1 MPARKYRA
9 TWDDVG
15 ALDCD
20 FIAGWG
26 VLSGYRGQID
36 TEAEQGPQ
44 SIFCEHDAERDTLS
58 AFYVWP
64 EKARLRAAIGLD
76 EHGPIR
82 STVRIERT
90 PCRYGGTRPIFVC
103 PGCARRT
110 RRLAVRP
117 AGLLCGKCAG
127 VTYGSQ
133 RETKTRRLVRRANV
147 LAGRLGMEHFTDA
160 PKRPPYMREATY
172 QKTLA
177 ELRAVV
183 DEINIKA
190 ARAMS
195 RGITGLG
202 ALARWGI

>member
-20 FIAGWG
+20 FVAGWG
-26 VLSGYRGQID
+26 GLSGWSGQID
-36 TEAEQGPQ
+36 TEGEQGPQ
-44 SIFCEHDAERDTLS
+44 SIFCEHDTERDTLT

-64 EKARLRAAIGLD
+64 EPRLKATIGTG

-117 AGLLCGKCAG
+117 SGLLCGKCAG

-147 LAGRLGMEHFTDA
+147 LAARLGMEHFADT

-183 DEINIKA
+183 AEIDAKA
-190 ARAMS
+190 RRAMS
-195 RGITGLG
+195 RGLTGLG
-202 ALARWGI
+202 ALVRWGI